1 MTSQAE
7 MSRPILGE
15 TDGFRGRYDTS
26 GEPGKIN
33 AETFAGLTMALIDLQ
48 HARGFTGDLA
58 VGNDGPNRQGSAELT
73 RGVIKGALARGVNV
87 IYLGTAPTPAI
98 QHVADERRMG
108 ALASVSVTASH
119 NDDGDNG
126 WKGMLGNR
134 KPDDTAVAEISRRFW
149 DISEKDGLDLAQL
162 EAHGEVL
169 ERQGYVTRKYVGEI
183 VKNIEALYGPRPL
196 ADKLFVVDGAN
207 GAASVVTPK
216 VFSRL
221 GARVVPF
228 MCNSEGMIN
237 DHCGATHLDGVK
249 SFMLSKGASILQD
262 RALIGAVANDG
273 DADRVMAV
281 GVRPGSDTEMADF
294 VDLTGNH
301 EMWALAKDQLGI
313 VGTEYTNSG
322 LTQRLE
328 KAGIGFEPCPNG
340 DRYVT
345 QRLEELQAQRL
356 DWRRGGEFTGH
367 LIDTD
372 WGPSGD
378 GVRAAALYAAHAVA
392 EGKTFADL
400 HEELPLWHEE
410 MRKLPVASK
419 AVRDT
424 LLQQP
429 EVSDRLGEIA
439 AAFQGTCRQI
449 VRASGTELAVRAW
462 VESSNPAAAQHASR
476 LIMNTLLRASRAA

>member
-1 MTSQAE
+1 MKLQKVLCPEWDHLLAATIITAITAIASLSTPAQAQAT
-7 MSRPILGE
+7 PP
-15 TDGFRGRYDTS
+15 TDPQIV
-26 GEPGKIN
+26 EIVEAANKIDIGY
-33 AETFAGLTMALIDLQ
+33 AKIALKKSEDKQ
-48 HARGFTGDLA
+48 VRGF
-58 VGNDGPNRQGSAELT
+58 
-73 RGVIKGALARGVNV
+73 
-87 IYLGTAPTPAI
+87 
-98 QHVADERRMG
+98 
-108 ALASVSVTASH
+108 
-119 NDDGDNG
+119 
-126 WKGMLGNR
+126 
-134 KPDDTAVAEISRRFW
+134 
-149 DISEKDGLDLAQL
+149 AQ
-162 EAHGEVL
+162 
-169 ERQGYVTRKYVGEI
+169 
-183 VKNIEALYGPRPL
+183 
-196 ADKLFVVDGAN
+196 
-207 GAASVVTPK
+207 
-216 VFSRL
+216 
-221 GARVVPF
+221 
-228 MCNSEGMIN
+228 GMIN